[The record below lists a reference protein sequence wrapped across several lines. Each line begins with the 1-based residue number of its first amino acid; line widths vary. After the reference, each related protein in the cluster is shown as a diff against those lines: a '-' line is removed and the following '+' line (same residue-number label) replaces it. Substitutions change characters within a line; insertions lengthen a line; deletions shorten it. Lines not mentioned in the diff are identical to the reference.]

1 MTFLQLQIH
10 QSNVE
15 FYVATLALGLLNAM
29 KSGVIPFETGIWS
42 LARPQFLDETL
53 PFCSPELQM
62 ILQQFDEL
70 DALSTLVSSEQAI
83 QQIDDWIETLQNIM
97 AKQSQNIDF
106 LIKVNAFQAAL
117 S

>member
-1 MTFLQLQIH
+1 MTFLQIQIH
-10 QSNVE
+10 QSNAE

-29 KSGVIPFETGIWS
+29 KSGAIPFETGIWS

-70 DALSTLVSSEQAI
+70 DALSTLVSSEQAM
-83 QQIDDWIETLQNIM
+83 QQMDDWIEILQNIM
-97 AKQSQNIDF
+97 AKHIPNIDCQ
-106 LIKVNAFQAAL
+106 IIAQRFQAA
-117 S
+117 